1 MRYGV
6 GVHYAPPPQPP
17 PLPSSPSSSS
27 SSPLL
32 IPSPSPSPYPS
43 PSLTSTGT
51 VTTHGHGMI
60 FSIFMALF
68 LPCAGMSS
76 VFMVYI
82 CLLWYASNNTH
93 NNTNYR
99 SAAVKTTELTGLS
112 ATELEKLPRTT
123 GKELVLGTECAV
135 CLDEIESEQPARVVP
150 GCNHGFHIQCADTW
164 LSNHSV
170 CPVCRA
176 KLDSEFFNA
185 LQNPC

>member
-6 GVHYAPPPQPP
+6 GVHYATPPQPP
-17 PLPSSPSSSS
+17 PPSPSSSS
-27 SSPLL
+27 LLL
-32 IPSPSPSPYPS
+32 IPSQSPSPASS

-51 VTTHGHGMI
+51 VTHGHGMI
-60 FSIFMALF
+60 FSIFLALF
-68 LPCAGMSS
+68 LPCAGMST

-82 CLLWYASNNTH
+82 CLLWYASSNNTR

-99 SAAVKTTELTGLS
+99 STAVKTAELKGLS
-112 ATELEKLPRTT
+112 ATDLEKLPRTT
-123 GKELVLGTECAV
+123 GKELVLGTECSV
-135 CLDEIESEQPARVVP
+135 CLDEIESEQPARLIP

-185 LQNPC
+185 LQTPC

>member
-17 PLPSSPSSSS
+17 PRSSSS
-27 SSPLL
+27 LYSSPLL
-32 IPSPSPSPYPS
+32 IPSPSPSS
-43 PSLTSTGT
+43 PSLTGTGT
-51 VTTHGHGMI
+51 VTHGHGMI
-60 FSIFMALF
+60 FSIFLALF

-82 CLLWYASNNTH
+82 CLLWYASSNNTR
-93 NNTNYR
+93 NSNTNYR
-99 SAAVKTTELTGLS
+99 STAVKTAEVKGLS

-135 CLDEIESEQPARVVP
+135 CLDEIESEQSARLVP